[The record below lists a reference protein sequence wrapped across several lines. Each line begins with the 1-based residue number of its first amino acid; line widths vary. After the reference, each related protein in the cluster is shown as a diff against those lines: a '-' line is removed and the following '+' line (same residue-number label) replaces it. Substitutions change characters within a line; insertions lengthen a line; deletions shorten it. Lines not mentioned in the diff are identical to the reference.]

1 MAVALDERH
10 AVRDDGVL
18 SVRLL
23 IDIDVCD
30 LRELIHEEIALVTQ
44 VVRLAAVILGEHNV
58 LVEDGDLFRNIVC
71 LADLDAH
78 LIVLCIDLILQLTC
92 AGLDAV
98 DEVVA
103 LRDDRRTRR
112 RVARVV
118 GEVDPGA
125 VELLHRIEDARL
137 LCVVKDRLCLIVV
150 GLVRLI
156 EVLRRGLRPELL
168 VRVDVACTVQRDDI
182 DTAADVDTPIEGRPL
197 LIVRRRRVHALT
209 RVPLCRGVGNV
220 VPGRVKRQLV
230 VLDAP
235 HHRIESGKC

>member
-30 LRELIHEEIALVTQ
+30 LRELIHEEITLVAQ
-44 VVRLAAVILGEHNV
+44 VVRLAAVILGEHDV

-92 AGLDAV
+92 ACLDAV

-103 LRDDRRTRR
+103 LCDDRRTRR
-112 RVARVV
+112 CIARIV
-118 GEVDPGA
+118 GKIDPCA
-125 VELLHRIEDARL
+125 VELLHRIEDTRL
-137 LCVVKDRLCLIVV
+137 LCVVKDRLRLIVV

-156 EVLRRGLRPELL
+156 EVLRRCLRPELL

-209 RVPLCRGVGNV
+209 RVPLCRSISNV
-220 VPGRVKRQLV
+220 VPGCVKRQLV